1 MLIKLSGWENKYR
14 MNYIY
19 GLLMSWGMFTI
30 IPCPYKGWKEEARG
44 NMLVCFPVVG
54 LFIGFIWYAVFKL
67 TGFIPNSLRA
77 VIIAIVPW
85 LLTGFIHLDGY
96 TDVCDAVMSRRD
108 LETRQ
113 KILKDSRVGAFAVIC
128 ICILMLAQTG
138 SSFSLLEVND
148 KHSLL
153 ALIFIPVASRLSAS
167 FAVINMK
174 PMKTSQYSELI
185 KRTQYNVILI
195 IMMLIVIVL
204 VFGVSVRA
212 GISVISVIIVYWIC
226 ALYGYKMLDGMNGDI
241 SGYALTISELA
252 GIIGLIL

>member
-1 MLIKLSGWENKYR
+1 
-14 MNYIY
+14 MNYLY

-44 NMLVCFPVVG
+44 NMLVCLPIVG
-54 LFIGFIWYAVFKL
+54 LVIGCIWYIVFII
-67 TGFIPNSLRA
+67 TGFIPNFLRA
-77 VIIAIVPW
+77 VIVAVVPW

-96 TDVCDAVMSRRD
+96 MDVCDAVMSRRD

-128 ICILMLAQTG
+128 ICILMLAQVG
-138 SSFSLLEVND
+138 SSFSLFEIED
-148 KHSLL
+148 KSNTLG
-153 ALIFIPVASRLSAS
+153 LIFIPVASRLCAA

-174 PMKTSQYSELI
+174 PMYTSQYSNLD
-185 KRTQYNVILI
+185 KKNHYNVVLLI
-195 IMMLIVIVL
+195 MTLVIIVL

-212 GISVISVIIVYWIC
+212 GISVISTMIIYWLCAVY
-226 ALYGYKMLDGMNGDI
+226 GNKMLDGMNGDI